1 MAVDERGT
9 LSAFEAK
16 SGSLLGRVDTGS
28 GARAMAAMPDGLCAI
43 ISRSGVAVADDE
55 GVHRRLTVNDPQ
67 CVAWSTDGM
76 LLVGS
81 GDGTLTVFAG
91 EDAPMQS
98 EQLDEPIGAVAWHP
112 QGFWI
117 VAAGITVYRLD
128 PAGLERITGGP
139 ADMPIGSIACAQS
152 GHIAMRLGDK
162 TALVL
167 QYPSRETDATISYFD
182 RDITDVCFGPDP
194 WLGIGMNLGDG
205 NKINLETGATHRTDT
220 HPGRDHHSWALSV
233 STGKA
238 RGGDPVPAEAGGDQA
253 PVEYS
258 KSDTIVGIIAL
269 AVIAAIIYYLVT

>member
-1 MAVDERGT
+1 
-9 LSAFEAK
+9 
-16 SGSLLGRVDTGS
+16 
-28 GARAMAAMPDGLCAI
+28 
-43 ISRSGVAVADDE
+43 
-55 GVHRRLTVNDPQ
+55 
-67 CVAWSTDGM
+67 
-76 LLVGS
+76 
-81 GDGTLTVFAG
+81 
-91 EDAPMQS
+91 
-98 EQLDEPIGAVAWHP
+98 
-112 QGFWI
+112 
-117 VAAGITVYRLD
+117 
-128 PAGLERITGGP
+128 
-139 ADMPIGSIACAQS
+139 
-152 GHIAMRLGDK
+152 MRLGDK